1 MDDYRQPDTPETAN
15 EVEMLLDQQAEQ
27 AVPSETSA
35 DIKAEPVNLE
45 EIVQPEE
52 QPEELMD
59 KAQEQPEE
67 SEQTELT
74 KEQPEESEQTELTKE
89 QPEESEQTE
98 FTEKQP
104 EELETASTEEL
115 KEGSIELSMEPSM
128 EVEAKPEDETTGE
141 TQSSVFGQAV
151 TLDAI
156 HDSELIK
163 TVNRAKQLLN
173 DLDEAE
179 KDKTRLTGE
188 LKQSE
193 KAYSSMEKSVAEGIT
208 TALKKKKEEIAATY
222 DRELSQYQD
231 QIDVC
236 KTERAK
242 AKANAIAQR
251 IQVET
256 APLSQQNQQLE
267 AQIELKFK
275 ENKVP
280 VVCKKRAISMLF
292 FPKNSR
298 DWTIDILVGVGLIFF
313 IPLFFSL
320 AISNRLVLTFTFFV
334 YVGALFT
341 AYLYL
346 LHKYMLK
353 FAGVNEEVEELR
365 KQIRINNKNKQLM
378 TNRIKKSQDETG
390 YNLGSFDDKIT
401 GIQQVMQNTVEKRQ
415 EALENFESEIRHQIT
430 ADITAANKDELLGL
444 QQEFESKRQELSD
457 KKEEIEQIEKQLKEE
472 YEPVFGKDL
481 LYKQRLN
488 KFDSFCQENA
498 DLSLEEA
505 FTSFAEVVVQAG
517 RLPYDMEVPNAVTQ
531 AAMAA
536 SEKGEGLSGAFDS
549 APELMAALGY
559 TRGNS
564 RRYTLEELDNEE

>member
-27 AVPSETSA
+27 AVSSEASKETSA
-35 DIKAEPVNLE
+35 DMKAEPVNLE
-45 EIVQPEE
+45 EIVQPKEQLEEVKE
-52 QPEELMD
+52 QPEELMEE
-59 KAQEQPEE
+59 AQEQPEE
-67 SEQTELT
+67 SELTELT
-74 KEQPEESEQTELTKE
+74 KELPEESEQAELK
-89 QPEESEQTE
+89 
-98 FTEKQP
+98 EKQLD
-104 EELETASTEEL
+104 ELDAASTEESQ
-115 KEGSIELSMEPSM
+115 EGSMESSM
-128 EVEAKPEDETTGE
+128 EVEAKPEDEATRE
-141 TQSSVFGQAV
+141 AQSSVFGQAV

-256 APLSQQNQQLE
+256 APLNQQNQQLE

-320 AISNRLVLTFTFFV
+320 AISNRLVLAFTFFV

-341 AYLYL
+341 VYLYL

-457 KKEEIEQIEKQLKEE
+457 KKEEIEQIENQLKEE

-505 FTSFAEVVVQAG
+505 
-517 RLPYDMEVPNAVTQ
+517 LTQ
-531 AAMAA
+531 YRA
-536 SEKGEGLSGAFDS
+536 LSGS
-549 APELMAALGY
+549 KLLKK
-559 TRGNS
+559 
-564 RRYTLEELDNEE
+564 

>member
-27 AVPSETSA
+27 AVPSEASKETSA
-35 DIKAEPVNLE
+35 DMKAEPVNLE
-45 EIVQPEE
+45 EIVQPKEQLEEVKE
-52 QPEELMD
+52 QPEELMEE
-59 KAQEQPEE
+59 AQEQPEE
-67 SEQTELT
+67 SELTELT
-74 KEQPEESEQTELTKE
+74 KEQPEESEQADLK
-89 QPEESEQTE
+89 
-98 FTEKQP
+98 EKQLD
-104 EELETASTEEL
+104 ELDAASTEESQ
-115 KEGSIELSMEPSM
+115 EGSMESSM
-128 EVEAKPEDETTGE
+128 EVEAKPEDEE
-141 TQSSVFGQAV
+141 TREAQSSVFGQAV

-188 LKQSE
+188 LRQSE

-256 APLSQQNQQLE
+256 APLNQQNQQLE

-320 AISNRLVLTFTFFV
+320 AISNRLVLAFTFFV

-341 AYLYL
+341 VYLYL

-401 GIQQVMQNTVEKRQ
+401 SIQQVMQNTVEKRQ

-457 KKEEIEQIEKQLKEE
+457 KKEEIEQIENQLKEE

-505 FTSFAEVVVQAG
+505 
-517 RLPYDMEVPNAVTQ
+517 LTQ
-531 AAMAA
+531 YRA
-536 SEKGEGLSGAFDS
+536 LSGS
-549 APELMAALGY
+549 KLLKK
-559 TRGNS
+559 
-564 RRYTLEELDNEE
+564 

>member
-27 AVPSETSA
+27 AVSSEASKETSA
-35 DIKAEPVNLE
+35 DMKAEPVNLE
-45 EIVQPEE
+45 EIVQPKEQLEEVKE
-52 QPEELMD
+52 QPEELMEE
-59 KAQEQPEE
+59 AQEQPEE
-67 SEQTELT
+67 SELTELT
-74 KEQPEESEQTELTKE
+74 KEQPEESEQADLK
-89 QPEESEQTE
+89 
-98 FTEKQP
+98 EKQLD
-104 EELETASTEEL
+104 ELDAASTEESQ
-115 KEGSIELSMEPSM
+115 EGSMESSM
-128 EVEAKPEDETTGE
+128 EVEAKPEDEATRE
-141 TQSSVFGQAV
+141 AQSSVFGQAV

-256 APLSQQNQQLE
+256 APLNQQNQQLE

-320 AISNRLVLTFTFFV
+320 AISNRLVLAFTFFV

-341 AYLYL
+341 VYLYL

-457 KKEEIEQIEKQLKEE
+457 KKEEIEQIENQLKEE

-505 FTSFAEVVVQAG
+505 
-517 RLPYDMEVPNAVTQ
+517 LTQ
-531 AAMAA
+531 YRA
-536 SEKGEGLSGAFDS
+536 LSGS
-549 APELMAALGY
+549 KLLKK
-559 TRGNS
+559 
-564 RRYTLEELDNEE
+564 

>member
-27 AVPSETSA
+27 AVSSEASKETSA
-35 DIKAEPVNLE
+35 DMKAEPVNLE
-45 EIVQPEE
+45 EIVQPKEQLEE
-52 QPEELMD
+52 VKEQSEELMEE
-59 KAQEQPEE
+59 AQEQPEE
-67 SEQTELT
+67 SELTELT
-74 KEQPEESEQTELTKE
+74 KEQPEESEQAELK
-89 QPEESEQTE
+89 
-98 FTEKQP
+98 EKQLD
-104 EELETASTEEL
+104 ELDAASTEESQ
-115 KEGSIELSMEPSM
+115 EGSMELSMEPSM
-128 EVEAKPEDETTGE
+128 EVEAKPEDEATRE
-141 TQSSVFGQAV
+141 AQSSVFGQAV

-256 APLSQQNQQLE
+256 APLNQQNQQLE

-320 AISNRLVLTFTFFV
+320 AISNRLVLAFTFFV

-341 AYLYL
+341 VYLYL

-472 YEPVFGKDL
+472 YEPVFGK

-505 FTSFAEVVVQAG
+505 
-517 RLPYDMEVPNAVTQ
+517 LTQ
-531 AAMAA
+531 YRA
-536 SEKGEGLSGAFDS
+536 LSGS
-549 APELMAALGY
+549 KLLKK
-559 TRGNS
+559 
-564 RRYTLEELDNEE
+564 

>member
-27 AVPSETSA
+27 AVPSEASKETSA
-35 DIKAEPVNLE
+35 DMKAEPVNLE
-45 EIVQPEE
+45 EIVQPKEQLEEVKE
-52 QPEELMD
+52 QPEELMEE
-59 KAQEQPEE
+59 AQEQPEE
-67 SEQTELT
+67 SELTELT
-74 KEQPEESEQTELTKE
+74 KEQPEESEQADLK
-89 QPEESEQTE
+89 
-98 FTEKQP
+98 EKQLD
-104 EELETASTEEL
+104 ELDAASTEESQ
-115 KEGSIELSMEPSM
+115 EGSMESSM
-128 EVEAKPEDETTGE
+128 EVEAKPEDEE
-141 TQSSVFGQAV
+141 TREAQSSVFGQAV

-256 APLSQQNQQLE
+256 APLNQQNQQLE

-320 AISNRLVLTFTFFV
+320 AISNRLVLAFTFFV

-341 AYLYL
+341 VYLYL

-401 GIQQVMQNTVEKRQ
+401 GIQQVMQNAVEKRQ

-457 KKEEIEQIEKQLKEE
+457 KKEEIEQIENQLKEE

-505 FTSFAEVVVQAG
+505 
-517 RLPYDMEVPNAVTQ
+517 LTQ
-531 AAMAA
+531 YRA
-536 SEKGEGLSGAFDS
+536 LSGS
-549 APELMAALGY
+549 KLLKK
-559 TRGNS
+559 
-564 RRYTLEELDNEE
+564 

>member
-35 DIKAEPVNLE
+35 DMKAEPVNLE
-45 EIVQPEE
+45 EIVQQEEQLEEVKE
-52 QPEELMD
+52 QPEELMEE
-59 KAQEQPEE
+59 AQEQPEE

-98 FTEKQP
+98 LTKEQPEESKQTELTEKQP

-320 AISNRLVLTFTFFV
+320 AISNRLVLAFTFFV

-365 KQIRINNKNKQLM
+365 KQIRVNNKNKQLM

-505 FTSFAEVVVQAG
+505 LAQYRA
-517 RLPYDMEVPNAVTQ
+517 
-531 AAMAA
+531 
-536 SEKGEGLSGAFDS
+536 LSGS
-549 APELMAALGY
+549 KLLKK
-559 TRGNS
+559 
-564 RRYTLEELDNEE
+564 

>member
-27 AVPSETSA
+27 AVPSEASKETSA
-35 DIKAEPVNLE
+35 DMKAEPVNLE
-45 EIVQPEE
+45 EIVQPKEQLEEVKE
-52 QPEELMD
+52 QPEELMEE
-59 KAQEQPEE
+59 AQEQPEE
-67 SEQTELT
+67 SELTELT
-74 KEQPEESEQTELTKE
+74 KEQPEESEQADLK
-89 QPEESEQTE
+89 
-98 FTEKQP
+98 EKQLD
-104 EELETASTEEL
+104 ELDAASTEESQ
-115 KEGSIELSMEPSM
+115 EGSMESSM
-128 EVEAKPEDETTGE
+128 EVEAKPEDEE
-141 TQSSVFGQAV
+141 TREAQSSVFGQAV

-188 LKQSE
+188 LRQSE

-256 APLSQQNQQLE
+256 APLNQQNQQLE

-320 AISNRLVLTFTFFV
+320 AISNRLVLAFTFFV

-341 AYLYL
+341 VYLYL

-401 GIQQVMQNTVEKRQ
+401 GIQQVMQNAVEKRQ

-505 FTSFAEVVVQAG
+505 
-517 RLPYDMEVPNAVTQ
+517 LTQ
-531 AAMAA
+531 YRA
-536 SEKGEGLSGAFDS
+536 LSGS
-549 APELMAALGY
+549 KLLKK
-559 TRGNS
+559 
-564 RRYTLEELDNEE
+564 

>member
-45 EIVQPEE
+45 EIVQQEEQLEEVKE
-52 QPEELMD
+52 QPEELMEE
-59 KAQEQPEE
+59 AQEQPEE

-74 KEQPEESEQTELTKE
+74 KEQPEESEQTEFTKE
-89 QPEESEQTE
+89 QPEESKQTE
-98 FTEKQP
+98 LTEKQP

-115 KEGSIELSMEPSM
+115 KEGSIELSMEPSMESSM

-163 TVNRAKQLLN
+163 IVNRAKQLLN

-320 AISNRLVLTFTFFV
+320 AISNRLVLAFTFFV

-365 KQIRINNKNKQLM
+365 KQIRVNNKNKQLM

-505 FTSFAEVVVQAG
+505 LAQYRA
-517 RLPYDMEVPNAVTQ
+517 
-531 AAMAA
+531 
-536 SEKGEGLSGAFDS
+536 LSGS
-549 APELMAALGY
+549 KLLKK
-559 TRGNS
+559 
-564 RRYTLEELDNEE
+564 

>member
-27 AVPSETSA
+27 AVSNEASKETSA
-35 DIKAEPVNLE
+35 DMKAEPVNLE
-45 EIVQPEE
+45 EIVQPKEQLEEVKE
-52 QPEELMD
+52 QPEELMEE
-59 KAQEQPEE
+59 AQEQQEE
-67 SEQTELT
+67 SELTELT
-74 KEQPEESEQTELTKE
+74 KEQPEESEQAELK
-89 QPEESEQTE
+89 
-98 FTEKQP
+98 EKQLD
-104 EELETASTEEL
+104 ELDAASTEESQ
-115 KEGSIELSMEPSM
+115 EGSMESSM
-128 EVEAKPEDETTGE
+128 EVEAKPEDEATRE
-141 TQSSVFGQAV
+141 AQSSVFGQAV

-256 APLSQQNQQLE
+256 APLNQQNQQLE

-320 AISNRLVLTFTFFV
+320 AISNRLVLAFTFFV

-341 AYLYL
+341 VYLYL

-365 KQIRINNKNKQLM
+365 KQIRVNNKNKQLM

-505 FTSFAEVVVQAG
+505 
-517 RLPYDMEVPNAVTQ
+517 LTQ
-531 AAMAA
+531 YRA
-536 SEKGEGLSGAFDS
+536 LSGS
-549 APELMAALGY
+549 KLLKK
-559 TRGNS
+559 
-564 RRYTLEELDNEE
+564 

>member
-27 AVPSETSA
+27 AVSSEASKETSA
-35 DIKAEPVNLE
+35 DMKAEPVNLE
-45 EIVQPEE
+45 EIVQPKEQLEE
-52 QPEELMD
+52 VKEQSEELMEE
-59 KAQEQPEE
+59 AQEQPEE
-67 SEQTELT
+67 SELTELT
-74 KEQPEESEQTELTKE
+74 KEQPEESEQAELK
-89 QPEESEQTE
+89 
-98 FTEKQP
+98 EKQLD
-104 EELETASTEEL
+104 ELDTASTEESQ
-115 KEGSIELSMEPSM
+115 EGSMESSM
-128 EVEAKPEDETTGE
+128 EVEAKPEDEATRE
-141 TQSSVFGQAV
+141 AQSSVFGQAV

-208 TALKKKKEEIAATY
+208 TALKRKKEEIAATY

-256 APLSQQNQQLE
+256 APLNQQNQQLE

-320 AISNRLVLTFTFFV
+320 AISNRLVLAFTFFV

-341 AYLYL
+341 VYLYL

-505 FTSFAEVVVQAG
+505 
-517 RLPYDMEVPNAVTQ
+517 LTQ
-531 AAMAA
+531 YRA
-536 SEKGEGLSGAFDS
+536 LSGS
-549 APELMAALGY
+549 KLLKK
-559 TRGNS
+559 
-564 RRYTLEELDNEE
+564 

>member
-27 AVPSETSA
+27 AVPSEASKETSA
-35 DIKAEPVNLE
+35 DMKAEPVNLE
-45 EIVQPEE
+45 EIVQPKEQLEEVKE
-52 QPEELMD
+52 QPEELMEE
-59 KAQEQPEE
+59 AQEQPEE
-67 SEQTELT
+67 SELTELT
-74 KEQPEESEQTELTKE
+74 KEQPEESEQAELK
-89 QPEESEQTE
+89 
-98 FTEKQP
+98 EKQLD
-104 EELETASTEEL
+104 ELDAASTEESQ
-115 KEGSIELSMEPSM
+115 EGSMESSM
-128 EVEAKPEDETTGE
+128 EVEAKPEDEATRE
-141 TQSSVFGQAV
+141 AQSSVFGQAV

-256 APLSQQNQQLE
+256 APLNQQNQQLE

-320 AISNRLVLTFTFFV
+320 AISNRLVLAFTFFV

-341 AYLYL
+341 VYLYL

-401 GIQQVMQNTVEKRQ
+401 SIQQVMQNTVEKRQ

-472 YEPVFGKDL
+472 YEPAFGKDL

-505 FTSFAEVVVQAG
+505 
-517 RLPYDMEVPNAVTQ
+517 LTQ
-531 AAMAA
+531 YRA
-536 SEKGEGLSGAFDS
+536 LSGS
-549 APELMAALGY
+549 KLLKK
-559 TRGNS
+559 
-564 RRYTLEELDNEE
+564 

>member
-27 AVPSETSA
+27 AVSSEASKETSA
-35 DIKAEPVNLE
+35 DMKAEPVNLE
-45 EIVQPEE
+45 EIVQPKEQLEEVKE
-52 QPEELMD
+52 QPEELMEE
-59 KAQEQPEE
+59 AQEQPEE
-67 SEQTELT
+67 SELTELT
-74 KEQPEESEQTELTKE
+74 KEQPEESEQAELK
-89 QPEESEQTE
+89 
-98 FTEKQP
+98 EKQLD
-104 EELETASTEEL
+104 ELDVASTEESQ
-115 KEGSIELSMEPSM
+115 EGSMELSMELSMEPSM
-128 EVEAKPEDETTGE
+128 ESSMEVESKPEDEATRE
-141 TQSSVFGQAV
+141 AQSSVFGQAV

-256 APLSQQNQQLE
+256 APLNQQNQQLE

-320 AISNRLVLTFTFFV
+320 AISNRLVLAFTFFV

-341 AYLYL
+341 VYLYL

-401 GIQQVMQNTVEKRQ
+401 SIQIMQNTVEKRQ

-505 FTSFAEVVVQAG
+505 
-517 RLPYDMEVPNAVTQ
+517 LTQ
-531 AAMAA
+531 YRA
-536 SEKGEGLSGAFDS
+536 LSGS
-549 APELMAALGY
+549 KLLKK
-559 TRGNS
+559 
-564 RRYTLEELDNEE
+564 

>member
-27 AVPSETSA
+27 AVSSEASKETSA
-35 DIKAEPVNLE
+35 DMKAEPVNLE
-45 EIVQPEE
+45 EIVQPKEQLEEVKE
-52 QPEELMD
+52 QPEELMEE
-59 KAQEQPEE
+59 AQEQPEE
-67 SEQTELT
+67 SELTELT
-74 KEQPEESEQTELTKE
+74 KEQPEESEQAELK
-89 QPEESEQTE
+89 
-98 FTEKQP
+98 EKQLD
-104 EELETASTEEL
+104 ELDAASTEESQ
-115 KEGSIELSMEPSM
+115 EGSMESSM
-128 EVEAKPEDETTGE
+128 EVEAKPEDEATRE
-141 TQSSVFGQAV
+141 AQSSVFGQAV

-256 APLSQQNQQLE
+256 APLNQQNQQLE

-320 AISNRLVLTFTFFV
+320 AISNRLVLAFTFFV

-341 AYLYL
+341 VYLYL

-390 YNLGSFDDKIT
+390 YSLGSFDDKIT
-401 GIQQVMQNTVEKRQ
+401 SIQQVMQNTVEKRQ

-457 KKEEIEQIEKQLKEE
+457 KKEEIEQIENQLKEE

-505 FTSFAEVVVQAG
+505 
-517 RLPYDMEVPNAVTQ
+517 LTQ
-531 AAMAA
+531 YRA
-536 SEKGEGLSGAFDS
+536 LSGS
-549 APELMAALGY
+549 KLLKK
-559 TRGNS
+559 
-564 RRYTLEELDNEE
+564 

>member
-27 AVPSETSA
+27 AVSSEASKETSA
-35 DIKAEPVNLE
+35 DMKAEPVNLE
-45 EIVQPEE
+45 EIVQPKEQLEE
-52 QPEELMD
+52 VKEQSEELMEE
-59 KAQEQPEE
+59 AQEQPEE
-67 SEQTELT
+67 SELTELT
-74 KEQPEESEQTELTKE
+74 KELPEESEQAELK
-89 QPEESEQTE
+89 
-98 FTEKQP
+98 EKQQD
-104 EELETASTEEL
+104 ELDAASTEESQ
-115 KEGSIELSMEPSM
+115 EGSMELSMEPSMESSM
-128 EVEAKPEDETTGE
+128 EVEAKPEDEATRE
-141 TQSSVFGQAV
+141 AQSSVFGQAV

-188 LKQSE
+188 LRQSE
-193 KAYSSMEKSVAEGIT
+193 KAYSSMEKSVAEEIT

-256 APLSQQNQQLE
+256 APLNQQNQQLE

-320 AISNRLVLTFTFFV
+320 AISNRLVLAFTFFV

-341 AYLYL
+341 VYLYL

-401 GIQQVMQNTVEKRQ
+401 GIQQVMQNAVEKRQ

-505 FTSFAEVVVQAG
+505 
-517 RLPYDMEVPNAVTQ
+517 LTQ
-531 AAMAA
+531 YRA
-536 SEKGEGLSGAFDS
+536 LSGS
-549 APELMAALGY
+549 KLLKK
-559 TRGNS
+559 
-564 RRYTLEELDNEE
+564 

>member
-27 AVPSETSA
+27 AVSSEASKETSA
-35 DIKAEPVNLE
+35 DMKAEPVNLE
-45 EIVQPEE
+45 EIVQPKEQLEEVKE
-52 QPEELMD
+52 QPEELMEE
-59 KAQEQPEE
+59 AQEQPEE
-67 SEQTELT
+67 SELTELT
-74 KEQPEESEQTELTKE
+74 KEQPEESEQAELK
-89 QPEESEQTE
+89 
-98 FTEKQP
+98 EKQLD
-104 EELETASTEEL
+104 ELDAASTEESQ
-115 KEGSIELSMEPSM
+115 EGSMESSM
-128 EVEAKPEDETTGE
+128 EVEAKPEDEATGE
-141 TQSSVFGQAV
+141 AQSSVFGQAV

-256 APLSQQNQQLE
+256 APLNQQNQQLE

-320 AISNRLVLTFTFFV
+320 AISNRLVLAFTFFV

-341 AYLYL
+341 VYLYL

-401 GIQQVMQNTVEKRQ
+401 SIQQVMQNTVEKRQ

-457 KKEEIEQIEKQLKEE
+457 KKEEIEQIENQLKEE

-505 FTSFAEVVVQAG
+505 
-517 RLPYDMEVPNAVTQ
+517 LTQ
-531 AAMAA
+531 YRA
-536 SEKGEGLSGAFDS
+536 LSGS
-549 APELMAALGY
+549 KLLKK
-559 TRGNS
+559 
-564 RRYTLEELDNEE
+564 

>member
-27 AVPSETSA
+27 AVPSEASKETSA
-35 DIKAEPVNLE
+35 DMKAEPVNLE
-45 EIVQPEE
+45 EIVQPKEQLEE
-52 QPEELMD
+52 VKEQSEELMEE
-59 KAQEQPEE
+59 AQEQPEE
-67 SEQTELT
+67 SELTELT
-74 KEQPEESEQTELTKE
+74 KEQPEESEQAELK
-89 QPEESEQTE
+89 
-98 FTEKQP
+98 EKQLD
-104 EELETASTEEL
+104 ELDAASTEESQ
-115 KEGSIELSMEPSM
+115 EGSMESSM
-128 EVEAKPEDETTGE
+128 EVEAKPEDEATRE
-141 TQSSVFGQAV
+141 AQSSVFGQAV

-256 APLSQQNQQLE
+256 APLNQQNQQLE

-320 AISNRLVLTFTFFV
+320 AISNRLVLAFTFFV

-341 AYLYL
+341 VYLYL

-457 KKEEIEQIEKQLKEE
+457 KKEEIEQIENQLKEE

-505 FTSFAEVVVQAG
+505 
-517 RLPYDMEVPNAVTQ
+517 LTQ
-531 AAMAA
+531 YRA
-536 SEKGEGLSGAFDS
+536 LSGS
-549 APELMAALGY
+549 KLLKK
-559 TRGNS
+559 
-564 RRYTLEELDNEE
+564 

>member
-27 AVPSETSA
+27 AVSSEASKETSA
-35 DIKAEPVNLE
+35 DMKAEPVNLE
-45 EIVQPEE
+45 EIVQPKEQLEEVKE
-52 QPEELMD
+52 QPEELMEE
-59 KAQEQPEE
+59 AQEQPEE
-67 SEQTELT
+67 SELTELT
-74 KEQPEESEQTELTKE
+74 KEQPEESEQAELK
-89 QPEESEQTE
+89 
-98 FTEKQP
+98 EKQLD
-104 EELETASTEEL
+104 ELDAASTEESQ
-115 KEGSIELSMEPSM
+115 EGSMESSM
-128 EVEAKPEDETTGE
+128 EVEAKPEDEATRE
-141 TQSSVFGQAV
+141 AQSSVFGQAV

-256 APLSQQNQQLE
+256 APLNQQNQQLE

-320 AISNRLVLTFTFFV
+320 AISNRLVLAFTFFV

-341 AYLYL
+341 VYLYL

-401 GIQQVMQNTVEKRQ
+401 SIQQVMQNTVEKRQ
-415 EALENFESEIRHQIT
+415 EALEIFESEIRHQIT

-457 KKEEIEQIEKQLKEE
+457 KKEEIEQIENQLKEE

-505 FTSFAEVVVQAG
+505 
-517 RLPYDMEVPNAVTQ
+517 LTQ
-531 AAMAA
+531 YRA
-536 SEKGEGLSGAFDS
+536 LSGS
-549 APELMAALGY
+549 KLLKK
-559 TRGNS
+559 
-564 RRYTLEELDNEE
+564 

>member
-27 AVPSETSA
+27 AVSSEASKETSA
-35 DIKAEPVNLE
+35 DMKAEPVNLE
-45 EIVQPEE
+45 EIVQPKEQLEEVKEQSEELMEEAQE
-52 QPEELMD
+52 QPEELMEE
-59 KAQEQPEE
+59 AQEQPEE
-67 SEQTELT
+67 SEQAEL
-74 KEQPEESEQTELTKE
+74 K
-89 QPEESEQTE
+89 
-98 FTEKQP
+98 EKQLD
-104 EELETASTEEL
+104 ELDAASTEESQ
-115 KEGSIELSMEPSM
+115 EGSMEPSM
-128 EVEAKPEDETTGE
+128 ESSMEVKAKPEDEATRE
-141 TQSSVFGQAV
+141 AQSSVFGQAV

-163 TVNRAKQLLN
+163 KVNRAKQLLN

-256 APLSQQNQQLE
+256 APLNQQNQQLE

-320 AISNRLVLTFTFFV
+320 AISNRLVLAFTFFV

-341 AYLYL
+341 VYLYL

-401 GIQQVMQNTVEKRQ
+401 SIQQVMQNTVEKRH
-415 EALENFESEIRHQIT
+415 SSSDHSRHYSC
-430 ADITAANKDELLGL
+430 
-444 QQEFESKRQELSD
+444 QQ
-457 KKEEIEQIEKQLKEE
+457 
-472 YEPVFGKDL
+472 G
-481 LYKQRLN
+481 
-488 KFDSFCQENA
+488 
-498 DLSLEEA
+498 
-505 FTSFAEVVVQAG
+505 
-517 RLPYDMEVPNAVTQ
+517 
-531 AAMAA
+531 
-536 SEKGEGLSGAFDS
+536 
-549 APELMAALGY
+549 
-559 TRGNS
+559 
-564 RRYTLEELDNEE
+564 

>member
-27 AVPSETSA
+27 AVPSEASKETSA
-35 DIKAEPVNLE
+35 DMKAEPVNLE
-45 EIVQPEE
+45 EIVQPKEQLEEVKE
-52 QPEELMD
+52 QPEELMEE
-59 KAQEQPEE
+59 AQEQPEE
-67 SEQTELT
+67 SELTELT
-74 KEQPEESEQTELTKE
+74 KEQPEESEQADLK
-89 QPEESEQTE
+89 
-98 FTEKQP
+98 EKQLD
-104 EELETASTEEL
+104 ELDAASTEESQ
-115 KEGSIELSMEPSM
+115 EGSMESSM
-128 EVEAKPEDETTGE
+128 EVEAKPEDEE
-141 TQSSVFGQAV
+141 TREAQSSVFGQAV

-188 LKQSE
+188 LNQSE

-256 APLSQQNQQLE
+256 APLNQQNQQLE

-320 AISNRLVLTFTFFV
+320 AISNRLVLAFTFFV

-341 AYLYL
+341 TYLYL

-401 GIQQVMQNTVEKRQ
+401 SIQQVMQNTVEKRQ

-457 KKEEIEQIEKQLKEE
+457 KKEEIEQIENQLKEE

-505 FTSFAEVVVQAG
+505 
-517 RLPYDMEVPNAVTQ
+517 LTQ
-531 AAMAA
+531 YRA
-536 SEKGEGLSGAFDS
+536 LSGS
-549 APELMAALGY
+549 KLLKK
-559 TRGNS
+559 
-564 RRYTLEELDNEE
+564 

>member
-27 AVPSETSA
+27 AVPSEASKETSA
-35 DIKAEPVNLE
+35 DMKAEPVNLE
-45 EIVQPEE
+45 EIVQPKEQLEEVKE
-52 QPEELMD
+52 QPEELMEE
-59 KAQEQPEE
+59 AQEQPEE
-67 SEQTELT
+67 SELTELT
-74 KEQPEESEQTELTKE
+74 KEQPEESEQADLK
-89 QPEESEQTE
+89 
-98 FTEKQP
+98 EKQLD
-104 EELETASTEEL
+104 ELDAASTEESQ
-115 KEGSIELSMEPSM
+115 EGSMESSM
-128 EVEAKPEDETTGE
+128 EVEAKPEDEE
-141 TQSSVFGQAV
+141 TREAQSSVFGQAV

-256 APLSQQNQQLE
+256 APLNQQNQQLE

-320 AISNRLVLTFTFFV
+320 AISNRLVLAFTFFV

-341 AYLYL
+341 VYLYL

-505 FTSFAEVVVQAG
+505 
-517 RLPYDMEVPNAVTQ
+517 LTQ
-531 AAMAA
+531 YRA
-536 SEKGEGLSGAFDS
+536 LSGS
-549 APELMAALGY
+549 KLLKK
-559 TRGNS
+559 
-564 RRYTLEELDNEE
+564 

>member
-27 AVPSETSA
+27 AVSSEASKETSA
-35 DIKAEPVNLE
+35 DMKAEPVNLE
-45 EIVQPEE
+45 EIVQPKEQLEEVKE
-52 QPEELMD
+52 QPEELMEE
-59 KAQEQPEE
+59 AQEQPEE
-67 SEQTELT
+67 SELTELT
-74 KEQPEESEQTELTKE
+74 KEQPEESEQAELK
-89 QPEESEQTE
+89 
-98 FTEKQP
+98 EKQLD
-104 EELETASTEEL
+104 ELDAASTEESQ
-115 KEGSIELSMEPSM
+115 EGSMESSM
-128 EVEAKPEDETTGE
+128 EVEAKPEDEATRE
-141 TQSSVFGQAV
+141 AQSSVFGQAV

-256 APLSQQNQQLE
+256 APLNQQNQQLE

-320 AISNRLVLTFTFFV
+320 AISNRLVLAFTFFV

-341 AYLYL
+341 VYLYL

-353 FAGVNEEVEELR
+353 FAGVNEDVEELR

-401 GIQQVMQNTVEKRQ
+401 SIQQVMQNTVEKRQ

-457 KKEEIEQIEKQLKEE
+457 KKEEIEQIENQLKEE

-505 FTSFAEVVVQAG
+505 
-517 RLPYDMEVPNAVTQ
+517 LTQ
-531 AAMAA
+531 YRA
-536 SEKGEGLSGAFDS
+536 LSGS
-549 APELMAALGY
+549 KLLKK
-559 TRGNS
+559 
-564 RRYTLEELDNEE
+564 

>member
-27 AVPSETSA
+27 AVPSEASKETSA
-35 DIKAEPVNLE
+35 DMKAEPVNLE
-45 EIVQPEE
+45 EIVQPKEQLEEVKE
-52 QPEELMD
+52 QPEELMEE
-59 KAQEQPEE
+59 AQEQLEE
-67 SEQTELT
+67 SELTELT
-74 KEQPEESEQTELTKE
+74 KEQPEESEQAELK
-89 QPEESEQTE
+89 
-98 FTEKQP
+98 EKQLD
-104 EELETASTEEL
+104 ELDAASTEESQ
-115 KEGSIELSMEPSM
+115 EGSMESSM
-128 EVEAKPEDETTGE
+128 EVEAKPEDEATRE
-141 TQSSVFGQAV
+141 AQSSVFGQAV

-256 APLSQQNQQLE
+256 APLNQQNQQLE

-320 AISNRLVLTFTFFV
+320 AISNRLVLAFTFFV

-341 AYLYL
+341 VYLYL

-401 GIQQVMQNTVEKRQ
+401 SIQQVMQNTVEKRQ

-457 KKEEIEQIEKQLKEE
+457 KKEEIEQIENQLKEE

-505 FTSFAEVVVQAG
+505 
-517 RLPYDMEVPNAVTQ
+517 LTQ
-531 AAMAA
+531 YRA
-536 SEKGEGLSGAFDS
+536 LSGS
-549 APELMAALGY
+549 KLLKK
-559 TRGNS
+559 
-564 RRYTLEELDNEE
+564 

>member
-27 AVPSETSA
+27 AVPSEASKETSA
-35 DIKAEPVNLE
+35 DMKAEPVNLE
-45 EIVQPEE
+45 EIVQPKEQLEEVKE
-52 QPEELMD
+52 QPEELMEE
-59 KAQEQPEE
+59 AQEQPEE
-67 SEQTELT
+67 SELTELT
-74 KEQPEESEQTELTKE
+74 KEQPEESEQADLK
-89 QPEESEQTE
+89 
-98 FTEKQP
+98 EKQLD
-104 EELETASTEEL
+104 ELDAASTEESQ
-115 KEGSIELSMEPSM
+115 EGSMESSM
-128 EVEAKPEDETTGE
+128 EVEAKPEDEE
-141 TQSSVFGQAV
+141 TREAQSSVFGQAV

-222 DRELSQYQD
+222 DRELSQYPD

-256 APLSQQNQQLE
+256 APLNQQNQQLE

-320 AISNRLVLTFTFFV
+320 AISNRLVLAFTFFV

-341 AYLYL
+341 TYLYL

-401 GIQQVMQNTVEKRQ
+401 SIQQVMQNTVEKRQ

-457 KKEEIEQIEKQLKEE
+457 KKEEIEQIENQLKEE

-505 FTSFAEVVVQAG
+505 
-517 RLPYDMEVPNAVTQ
+517 LTQ
-531 AAMAA
+531 YRA
-536 SEKGEGLSGAFDS
+536 LSGS
-549 APELMAALGY
+549 KLLKK
-559 TRGNS
+559 
-564 RRYTLEELDNEE
+564 

>member
-27 AVPSETSA
+27 AVSSEASKETSA
-35 DIKAEPVNLE
+35 DMKAEPVNLE
-45 EIVQPEE
+45 EIVQPKEQLEE
-52 QPEELMD
+52 VKEQSEELMEE
-59 KAQEQPEE
+59 AQEQPEE
-67 SEQTELT
+67 SELTELT
-74 KEQPEESEQTELTKE
+74 KEQPEESEQ
-89 QPEESEQTE
+89 
-98 FTEKQP
+98 
-104 EELETASTEEL
+104 AEL
-115 KEGSIELSMEPSM
+115 KEKQLDELDAASTKESQEGSMESSM
-128 EVEAKPEDETTGE
+128 EVEAKPEDEATRE
-141 TQSSVFGQAV
+141 AQSSVFGQAV

-256 APLSQQNQQLE
+256 APLNQQNQQLE

-292 FPKNSR
+292 FPKNGR

-320 AISNRLVLTFTFFV
+320 AISNRLVLAFTFFV

-505 FTSFAEVVVQAG
+505 
-517 RLPYDMEVPNAVTQ
+517 LTQ
-531 AAMAA
+531 YRA
-536 SEKGEGLSGAFDS
+536 LSGS
-549 APELMAALGY
+549 KLLKK
-559 TRGNS
+559 
-564 RRYTLEELDNEE
+564 

>member
-27 AVPSETSA
+27 AVPSEASKETSA
-35 DIKAEPVNLE
+35 DMKAEPVNLE
-45 EIVQPEE
+45 EIVQPKEQLEEVKE
-52 QPEELMD
+52 QPEELMEE
-59 KAQEQPEE
+59 AQEQPEE
-67 SEQTELT
+67 SELTELT
-74 KEQPEESEQTELTKE
+74 KEQPEESEQADLK
-89 QPEESEQTE
+89 
-98 FTEKQP
+98 EKQLD
-104 EELETASTEEL
+104 ELDAASTEESQ
-115 KEGSIELSMEPSM
+115 EGSMESSM
-128 EVEAKPEDETTGE
+128 EVEAKPEDEE
-141 TQSSVFGQAV
+141 TREAQSSVFGQAV
-151 TLDAI
+151 TLDSI

-256 APLSQQNQQLE
+256 APLNQQNQQLE

-320 AISNRLVLTFTFFV
+320 AISNRLVLAFTFFV

-341 AYLYL
+341 VYLYL

-401 GIQQVMQNTVEKRQ
+401 SIQQVMQNTVEKRQ

-457 KKEEIEQIEKQLKEE
+457 KKEEIEQIENQLKEE

-505 FTSFAEVVVQAG
+505 
-517 RLPYDMEVPNAVTQ
+517 LTQ
-531 AAMAA
+531 YRA
-536 SEKGEGLSGAFDS
+536 LSGS
-549 APELMAALGY
+549 KLLKK
-559 TRGNS
+559 
-564 RRYTLEELDNEE
+564 

>member
-27 AVPSETSA
+27 AVSNEASKETSA
-35 DIKAEPVNLE
+35 DMKAEPVNLE
-45 EIVQPEE
+45 EIVQPKEQLEE
-52 QPEELMD
+52 VKEQSEELMEE
-59 KAQEQPEE
+59 AQEQPEE
-67 SEQTELT
+67 SELTELT
-74 KEQPEESEQTELTKE
+74 KEQPEESEQAELK
-89 QPEESEQTE
+89 
-98 FTEKQP
+98 EKQLD
-104 EELETASTEEL
+104 ELDAASTEESQ
-115 KEGSIELSMEPSM
+115 EGSMESSM
-128 EVEAKPEDETTGE
+128 EVEAKPEDEE
-141 TQSSVFGQAV
+141 TREAQSSVFGQAV

-256 APLSQQNQQLE
+256 APLNQQNQQLE

-320 AISNRLVLTFTFFV
+320 AISNRLVLAFTFFV

-341 AYLYL
+341 VYLYL

-401 GIQQVMQNTVEKRQ
+401 SIQQVMQNTVEKRQ

-505 FTSFAEVVVQAG
+505 
-517 RLPYDMEVPNAVTQ
+517 LTQ
-531 AAMAA
+531 YRA
-536 SEKGEGLSGAFDS
+536 LSGS
-549 APELMAALGY
+549 KLLKK
-559 TRGNS
+559 
-564 RRYTLEELDNEE
+564 

>member
-1 MDDYRQPDTPETAN
+1 MDDYKQPDTPETAD
-15 EVEMLLDQQAEQ
+15 EVEMLLDQQAVKTE
-27 AVPSETSA
+27 PETA
-35 DIKAEPVNLE
+35 DPTKNLAELDELQVAELTQN
-45 EIVQPEE
+45 QPEPDE
-52 QPEELMD
+52 PQ
-59 KAQEQPEE
+59 A
-67 SEQTELT
+67 TELT
-74 KEQPEESEQTELTKE
+74 QNQPEQVEPEADKANENQAEQVAPEITVPTDHVSEPSESNTPDISQEAKKE
-89 QPEESEQTE
+89 ASQPES
-98 FTEKQP
+98 
-104 EELETASTEEL
+104 S
-115 KEGSIELSMEPSM
+115 SDVS
-128 EVEAKPEDETTGE
+128 
-141 TQSSVFGQAV
+141 QSV

-156 HDSELIK
+156 QDPESVKI
-163 TVNRAKQLLN
+163 VNKAKQLLA
-173 DLDEAE
+173 DLDEAQ

-256 APLSQQNQQLE
+256 APLNQQNQQLE
-267 AQIELKFK
+267 TQIELKFK

-292 FPKNSR
+292 FPKNGH
-298 DWTIDILVGVGLIFF
+298 DWTVDILVGIGLLFLV
-313 IPLFFSL
+313 PLFFSL
-320 AISNRLVLTFTFFV
+320 AISNRFVLAFTFFL
-334 YVGALFT
+334 YVGVLFA

-346 LHKYMLK
+346 LHKFMLK
-353 FAGVNEEVEELR
+353 YAGVNEEVEELR
-365 KQIRINNKNKQLM
+365 KQIRVNNKNKQLM

-390 YNLGSFDDKIT
+390 YNLGGFDDKIA
-401 GIQQVMQNTVEKRQ
+401 GIQQVMQDTVAKRQ

-444 QQEFESKRQELSD
+444 QQDFESKRQELAD
-457 KKEEIEQIEKQLKEE
+457 KKERIEEIEKQLKEE

-498 DLSLEEA
+498 DLSLDEA
-505 FTSFAEVVVQAG
+505 
-517 RLPYDMEVPNAVTQ
+517 LTQ
-531 AAMAA
+531 YRA
-536 SEKGEGLSGAFDS
+536 LSGGS
-549 APELMAALGY
+549 KLLKK
-559 TRGNS
+559 
-564 RRYTLEELDNEE
+564 

>member
-27 AVPSETSA
+27 AVSSEASKETSA
-35 DIKAEPVNLE
+35 DMKAEPVNLE
-45 EIVQPEE
+45 EIVQPKEQLEE
-52 QPEELMD
+52 VKEQSEELMEE
-59 KAQEQPEE
+59 AQEQPEE
-67 SEQTELT
+67 SELTELT
-74 KEQPEESEQTELTKE
+74 KELPEESEQAELK
-89 QPEESEQTE
+89 
-98 FTEKQP
+98 EKQLD
-104 EELETASTEEL
+104 ELDAASTEESQ
-115 KEGSIELSMEPSM
+115 EGSMESSM
-128 EVEAKPEDETTGE
+128 EVEAKPEDEATRE
-141 TQSSVFGQAV
+141 AQSSVFGQAV

-256 APLSQQNQQLE
+256 APLNQQNQQLE

-320 AISNRLVLTFTFFV
+320 AISNRLVLAFTFFV

-341 AYLYL
+341 VYLYL

-457 KKEEIEQIEKQLKEE
+457 KKEEIEQIENQLKEE

-505 FTSFAEVVVQAG
+505 
-517 RLPYDMEVPNAVTQ
+517 LTQ
-531 AAMAA
+531 YRA
-536 SEKGEGLSGAFDS
+536 LSGS
-549 APELMAALGY
+549 KLLKK
-559 TRGNS
+559 
-564 RRYTLEELDNEE
+564 

>member
-27 AVPSETSA
+27 AVSSEASKETSA
-35 DIKAEPVNLE
+35 DMKAEPVNLE
-45 EIVQPEE
+45 EIVQPKEQLEEVKE
-52 QPEELMD
+52 QPEELMEE
-59 KAQEQPEE
+59 AQEQPEE
-67 SEQTELT
+67 SELTELT
-74 KEQPEESEQTELTKE
+74 KEQPEESEQADLK
-89 QPEESEQTE
+89 
-98 FTEKQP
+98 EKQLD
-104 EELETASTEEL
+104 ELDAASTEESQ
-115 KEGSIELSMEPSM
+115 EGSMESSM
-128 EVEAKPEDETTGE
+128 EVEAKPEDEE
-141 TQSSVFGQAV
+141 TREAQSSVFGQAV

-256 APLSQQNQQLE
+256 APLNQQNQQLE

-320 AISNRLVLTFTFFV
+320 AISNRLVLAFTFFV

-341 AYLYL
+341 VYLYL

-401 GIQQVMQNTVEKRQ
+401 SIQQVMQNTVEKRQ

-457 KKEEIEQIEKQLKEE
+457 KKEEIEQIENQLKEE

-505 FTSFAEVVVQAG
+505 
-517 RLPYDMEVPNAVTQ
+517 LTQ
-531 AAMAA
+531 YRA
-536 SEKGEGLSGAFDS
+536 LSGS
-549 APELMAALGY
+549 KLLKK
-559 TRGNS
+559 
-564 RRYTLEELDNEE
+564 

>member
-27 AVPSETSA
+27 AVPSEASKETSA
-35 DIKAEPVNLE
+35 DMKAEPINLE
-45 EIVQPEE
+45 EIVQPKEQLEEVKE
-52 QPEELMD
+52 QPEELMEE
-59 KAQEQPEE
+59 AQEQPEE
-67 SEQTELT
+67 SELTELT
-74 KEQPEESEQTELTKE
+74 KEQPEESEQADLK
-89 QPEESEQTE
+89 
-98 FTEKQP
+98 EKQLD
-104 EELETASTEEL
+104 ELDAASTEESQ
-115 KEGSIELSMEPSM
+115 EGSMESSM
-128 EVEAKPEDETTGE
+128 EVEAKPEDEE
-141 TQSSVFGQAV
+141 TREAQSSVFGQAV

-256 APLSQQNQQLE
+256 APLNQQNQQLE

-320 AISNRLVLTFTFFV
+320 AISNRLVLAFTFFV

-341 AYLYL
+341 VYLYL

-401 GIQQVMQNTVEKRQ
+401 SIQQVMQNTVEKRQ

-457 KKEEIEQIEKQLKEE
+457 KKEEIEQIENQLKEE

-505 FTSFAEVVVQAG
+505 
-517 RLPYDMEVPNAVTQ
+517 LTQ
-531 AAMAA
+531 YRA
-536 SEKGEGLSGAFDS
+536 LSGS
-549 APELMAALGY
+549 KLLKK
-559 TRGNS
+559 
-564 RRYTLEELDNEE
+564 

>member
-27 AVPSETSA
+27 AVSNEASKETSA
-35 DIKAEPVNLE
+35 DMKAEPVNLE
-45 EIVQPEE
+45 EIVQPKDQLEEVKE
-52 QPEELMD
+52 QPEELMEE
-59 KAQEQPEE
+59 AQEQPEE
-67 SEQTELT
+67 SELTELT
-74 KEQPEESEQTELTKE
+74 KEQPEESKQAELK
-89 QPEESEQTE
+89 
-98 FTEKQP
+98 EKQLD
-104 EELETASTEEL
+104 ELDAASTEESQ
-115 KEGSIELSMEPSM
+115 EGSMESSM
-128 EVEAKPEDETTGE
+128 EVEAKPEDEATRE
-141 TQSSVFGQAV
+141 AQSSVFGQAV

-193 KAYSSMEKSVAEGIT
+193 KAYGSMEKSVAEGIT

-256 APLSQQNQQLE
+256 APLNQQNQQLE

-320 AISNRLVLTFTFFV
+320 AISNRLVLAFTFFV

-341 AYLYL
+341 VYLYL

-505 FTSFAEVVVQAG
+505 
-517 RLPYDMEVPNAVTQ
+517 LTQ
-531 AAMAA
+531 YRA
-536 SEKGEGLSGAFDS
+536 LSGS
-549 APELMAALGY
+549 KLLKK
-559 TRGNS
+559 
-564 RRYTLEELDNEE
+564 

>member
-27 AVPSETSA
+27 AVSSEASKETSA
-35 DIKAEPVNLE
+35 DMKAEPVNLE
-45 EIVQPEE
+45 EIVQQEEQLEEVKE
-52 QPEELMD
+52 QPEELMEE
-59 KAQEQPEE
+59 AQEQPEE

-98 FTEKQP
+98 FTQEQPEESKQTELTEKQP

-256 APLSQQNQQLE
+256 APLNQQNQQLE

-320 AISNRLVLTFTFFV
+320 AISNRLVLAFTFFV

-341 AYLYL
+341 VYLYL

-505 FTSFAEVVVQAG
+505 
-517 RLPYDMEVPNAVTQ
+517 LTQ
-531 AAMAA
+531 YRA
-536 SEKGEGLSGAFDS
+536 LSGS
-549 APELMAALGY
+549 KLLKK
-559 TRGNS
+559 
-564 RRYTLEELDNEE
+564 

>member
-27 AVPSETSA
+27 AVPSEASKETSA
-35 DIKAEPVNLE
+35 DMKAEPVNLE
-45 EIVQPEE
+45 EIVQPKEQLEEVKE
-52 QPEELMD
+52 QPEELMEE
-59 KAQEQPEE
+59 AQEQPEE
-67 SEQTELT
+67 SELTELT
-74 KEQPEESEQTELTKE
+74 KEQPEESEQADLK
-89 QPEESEQTE
+89 
-98 FTEKQP
+98 EKQLD
-104 EELETASTEEL
+104 ELDAASTEESQ
-115 KEGSIELSMEPSM
+115 EGSMESSM
-128 EVEAKPEDETTGE
+128 EVEAKPEDEE
-141 TQSSVFGQAV
+141 TREAQSSVFGQAV

-256 APLSQQNQQLE
+256 APLNQQNQQLE

-320 AISNRLVLTFTFFV
+320 AISNRLVLAFTFFV

-401 GIQQVMQNTVEKRQ
+401 SIQQVMQNTVEKRQ

-505 FTSFAEVVVQAG
+505 
-517 RLPYDMEVPNAVTQ
+517 LTQ
-531 AAMAA
+531 YRA
-536 SEKGEGLSGAFDS
+536 LSGS
-549 APELMAALGY
+549 KLLKK
-559 TRGNS
+559 
-564 RRYTLEELDNEE
+564 

>member
-27 AVPSETSA
+27 AVSSEASKETSA
-35 DIKAEPVNLE
+35 DMKAEPVNLE
-45 EIVQPEE
+45 EIVQPKKQLEE
-52 QPEELMD
+52 VKEQSEELMEE
-59 KAQEQPEE
+59 AQEQPEE
-67 SEQTELT
+67 SELTELT
-74 KEQPEESEQTELTKE
+74 KELPEESEQAELK
-89 QPEESEQTE
+89 
-98 FTEKQP
+98 EKQQD
-104 EELETASTEEL
+104 ELDAASTEESQ
-115 KEGSIELSMEPSM
+115 EGSMEPSMESSM
-128 EVEAKPEDETTGE
+128 EVEAKPEDEATRE
-141 TQSSVFGQAV
+141 AQSSVFGQAV

-193 KAYSSMEKSVAEGIT
+193 KAYSMEKSVAEGIT

-256 APLSQQNQQLE
+256 APLNQQNQQLE

-320 AISNRLVLTFTFFV
+320 AISNRLVLAFTFFV

-341 AYLYL
+341 VYLYL

-505 FTSFAEVVVQAG
+505 
-517 RLPYDMEVPNAVTQ
+517 LTQ
-531 AAMAA
+531 YRA
-536 SEKGEGLSGAFDS
+536 LSGS
-549 APELMAALGY
+549 KLLKK
-559 TRGNS
+559 
-564 RRYTLEELDNEE
+564 